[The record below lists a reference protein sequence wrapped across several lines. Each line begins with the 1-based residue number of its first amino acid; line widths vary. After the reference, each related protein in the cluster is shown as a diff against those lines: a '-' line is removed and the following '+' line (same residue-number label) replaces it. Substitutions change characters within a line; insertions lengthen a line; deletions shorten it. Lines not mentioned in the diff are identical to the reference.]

1 MQTTMSKQRAAAAKS
16 ASGKI
21 EREWGKTQRCSSASA
36 AEKGKSARSLVKGSA
51 LRKLWEIETRKLMTL
66 ILIKFQFWALSQSQ
80 SRKFPLGRPYKI
92 LVIPICINI
101 YADGS

>member
-36 AEKGKSARSLVKGSA
+36 AEKENRQGHWLKAEL
-51 LRKLWEIETRKLMTL
+51 
-66 ILIKFQFWALSQSQ
+66 
-80 SRKFPLGRPYKI
+80 
-92 LVIPICINI
+92 
-101 YADGS
+101 